1 MPDEPLFEAALQV
14 EATAYATHPE
24 GAVLPGDDDPA
35 EQSAQNE
42 EK

>member
-1 MPDEPLFEAALQV
+1 MSDAPMFEAALQV

-24 GAVLPGDDDPA
+24 GAVLPGDDDQA
-35 EQSAQNE
+35 DQSAKNE